1 MGLCLGLLLLLG
13 RAREKSVMG
22 KDRVIGQPVKKDQ
35 GEVTGEDLKN
45 AVCLGFILALFIIG
59 LVH

>member
-1 MGLCLGLLLLLG
+1 
-13 RAREKSVMG
+13 MG